1 MLFSA
6 ARCRGGCM
14 LTFCFV
20 STKGGCGKTT
30 LCAHL
35 AVEAERQGGGP
46 VAVIDTDPQASL
58 ARWWNA
64 RAAETPSFVQITL
77 PQLSQQLTALEQAS
91 CALVL
96 IDTPGADVSHTRSVI
111 RESDLV
117 LVPSRPSPLD
127 LGTLGTTV
135 AMIEAGKKPLMFVLN
150 AVTPRTRI
158 SAQAVMALS
167 QHGPV
172 GAILHQRTD
181 YAAAM
186 TDGRVAAELDPSS
199 RSAEEVSGL
208 WGSIRQ
214 HLRKQARP
222 SARKGVAA

>member
-1 MLFSA
+1 V
-6 ARCRGGCM
+6 
-14 LTFCFV
+14 LTLCFV

-35 AVEAERQGGGP
+35 AVEAEKQGGGP
-46 VAVIDTDPQASL
+46 VSVIDTDPQGSL

-64 RAAETPSFVQITL
+64 RAAETPSFVQTTL
-77 PQLSQQLTALEQAS
+77 PQLPQQLTALQQAR

-117 LVPSRPSPLD
+117 IVPSRPSPLD

-135 AMIEAGKKPLMFVLN
+135 AMIEAEKKPLMFILN

-172 GAILHQRTD
+172 GALLHQRTD

-186 TDGRVAAELDPSS
+186 TDGRVAAELDPASK
-199 RSAEEVSGL
+199 SAEEIGEL
-208 WGSIRQ
+208 WTNV
-214 HLRKQARP
+214 LTYV
-222 SARKGVAA
+222 RKGFLQHFSTGGRKTAREEVTA

>member
-1 MLFSA
+1 VLSI
-6 ARCRGGCM
+6 
-14 LTFCFV
+14 CFV

-35 AVEAERQGGGP
+35 SVEAEKQGGGP

-64 RAAETPSFVQITL
+64 RAAETPSFVQTTL
-77 PQLSQQLTALEQAS
+77 PQLPQQLIVLEQAR

-111 RESDLV
+111 RYSDLV

-135 AMIEAGKKPLMFVLN
+135 AMIEAKKKPLMFVLN

-186 TDGRVAAELDPSS
+186 TDGRVAAELDPASK
-199 RSAEEVSGL
+199 SAEEIGGL
-208 WGSIRQ
+208 WMNV
-214 HLRKQARP
+214 LTYVRKGLPPSVSAEGRN
-222 SARKGVAA
+222 SARKEVVA